1 MRIMALDYGSRTVG
15 VAMTDPLGITVQPSE
30 TITRKQENHLRK
42 TYSRIEEL
50 IRENGVELIVI
61 GLPLNMDGTE
71 GDRAALCRQFGAKL
85 LERTG
90 IRIEYQDERLTTVE
104 ADEILDALEIN
115 RKDRKRHIDAIA
127 AAVIL
132 QDFMNGAMT
141 SKT

>member
-42 TYSRIEEL
+42 TYSRIEE
-50 IRENGVELIVI
+50 IVRECGVELIVI

-71 GDRAALCRQFGAKL
+71 GERAVLCRQFGAKV

-90 IRIEYQDERLTTVE
+90 VKIEYQDERLTTVE
-104 ADEILDALEIN
+104 ADEVLDALEIS

-127 AAVIL
+127 ASIIL
-132 QDFMNGAMT
+132 KDYMNGA
-141 SKT
+141 KV